1 MAEAWEESLRFVN
14 QVTEGVRAEYRAR
27 PAFLQHGWVRF
38 WAWARPEDYV
48 AGEPSMPVAFQVL
61 HVAMV
66 HMAAA
71 HPDLTCVVLRDGRWY
86 VAMALD
92 DVLRVMEVLT

>member
-1 MAEAWEESLRFVN
+1 LAETWEEPPLFVN
-14 QVTEGVRAEYRAR
+14 QVTGRVRSECRAR

-38 WAWARPEDYV
+38 WAWARPEDYL
-48 AGEPSMPVAFQVL
+48 ADEPSTPVAFQVL